1 MKDVVNKHQMIVQE
15 ALTFGM
21 VGDVANSVNSKLK
34 GIAGAMGDWA
44 RGRIRPEI
52 KIPLVA
58 YNGVI
63 KDLAGS
69 RFSDIAGIKLSAPR
83 GLKGPLLSY
92 TESLFDALVK
102 VENIEEEVLKPFN
115 IWLSLRIAS
124 PDTLASAA
132 TVTDLRHFKE
142 QDIEGTRAALGKFV
156 DPTGRVDNLKTQD
169 IFENLSQIKPV
180 WDNANALATR
190 YLETNPT
197 KIVKLCQEIAG
208 KIDRVIEAIESGRDE
223 SGPKLSAQTATI
235 LSGICANMSQAVDL
249 YGNIGILVRELV
261 VACDYQVREL
271 KKPLAES
278 RKISMKTESMVQV
291 SEPSLQ
297 LGGVIIPHV
306 FVANYLNTWPASD
319 ELDIKEVSWVFDV
332 LERDPLVGGEE
343 RDWRE
348 ETVGAI
354 RLGEVLYP
362 VTNLD
367 LLAAQVQA
375 GLETVRVAVA
385 SSESIVAAWTDQR
398 SGADYVY

>member
-21 VGDVANSVNSKLK
+21 VGEVANSVNAKLK

-58 YNGVI
+58 YNNII

-69 RFSDIAGIKLSAPR
+69 RFSDISSVKLSTPR

-156 DPTGRVDNLKTQD
+156 DPTGRVDSLKVQD
-169 IFENLSQIKPV
+169 VFENLSQIKPV

-208 KIDRVIEAIESGRDE
+208 KIDRVIDLIESGRDE

-261 VACDYQVREL
+261 VACDHQVSEL

-297 LGGVIIPHV
+297 LGGVIIPHA
-306 FVANYLNTWPASD
+306 FVSNYLKTWPAAD
-319 ELDIKEVSWVFDV
+319 EISIKEVSWVFDV
-332 LERDPLVGGEE
+332 LESDPLVGGEE
-343 RDWRE
+343 RDWDQ

-362 VTNLD
+362 VMNLD
-367 LLAAQVQA
+367 ILAAQVQS
-375 GLETVRVAVA
+375 GLDTVRACVA
-385 SSESIVAAWTDQR
+385 SSEDIVAAWTNQ
-398 SGADYVY
+398 SNASHMY